1 MLLIINLKKMSYF
14 ENCGSP
20 NLSFLLIVYV
30 LVLGQ
35 GTAFFGSKVM
45 WILTRKFFMES

>member
-1 MLLIINLKKMSYF
+1 MKNVINNQSQKISYF

-20 NLSFLLIVYV
+20 NLSFLFIVYV

-35 GTAFFGSKVM
+35 GTAFLGSKV
-45 WILTRKFFMES
+45 I